1 MGCYLGAHRLTPDS
15 PEDDVQVEAELM
27 EIQTALDVEHGHK
40 YGLWDLLKGTDDE
53 VRGRR
58 RLLTGCFFQFAQ
70 PFSGSTVISFY
81 VQPIFQDSIGLNP
94 NLASLMSGYLQ
105 IWFLVAS
112 LMTWYLVEVGSS
124 KTFGR
129 VIDRSDSEEGK
140 CS

>member
-1 MGCYLGAHRLTPDS
+1 MT
-15 PEDDVQVEAELM
+15 
-27 EIQTALDVEHGHK
+27 EIETALDVEHGTRR
-40 YGLWDLLKGTDDE
+40 GVWDLLKGWDDG

-81 VQPIFQDSIGLNP
+81 VQPIFQDSIGLNA

-112 LMTWYLVEVGSS
+112 LMTWYLVEVG
-124 KTFGR
+124 
-129 VIDRSDSEEGK
+129 DRPDVELAGDATE
-140 CS
+140 